1 LWTEILYKIHPLYL
15 DRFMNVDW
23 LIALFAERGI
33 AYTLLLY
40 AFVIA
45 VGVMIGKV
53 KIFGVSLG
61 VTFVLFVGIFVGH
74 FGFNANPELMYFMRE
89 FGLILFIYSIGL
101 QVGPGFFASFKKGG
115 VHQNLMAAGV
125 VFLGVGVTIALYYIF
140 AGRIPMPMFVGI
152 LSGAVT
158 NTPGLGAAQEAL
170 RQLSDAGQIT
180 EIPEIAL
187 GYAVAY
193 PLGVTGIILS
203 LILIRAIFNI
213 NLNKENDKVKA
224 ISAPAD
230 GTQLMT
236 ISINS
241 PAIHGKTLIEIR
253 KLIDRKFVVSRL
265 YQDGNYSIPKGDT
278 ILYNNDTVLIV
289 ATEADAAA
297 VKALMGEEFEFDW
310 KESEEKM
317 ISRRIVITRE
327 VINGK
332 TLGSLKLRAL
342 NVNCTRIIRS
352 GFDLFASEDLVLQV
366 GDRVVVVG
374 SPESIKRIEE
384 VLGNTLKRLDEPHL
398 ITLFVGIFLGII
410 FGSIPFYI
418 PGMPMPVKLGLAGGP
433 LVVAILL
440 GRFGFK
446 LKLITYTT
454 QSANL
459 LLREIGITLFLASV
473 GIAAGDQFVETVIH
487 GDGLIWVG
495 CGVLITMIPILLVGI
510 FGRKVMKMNYF
521 SLMGLLSGSMTDPPA
536 LAYAN
541 SIAGND
547 APAVSYSTVYPLT
560 MFLRVIMAQI
570 LILAFV

>member
-1 LWTEILYKIHPLYL
+1 
-15 DRFMNVDW
+15 MNFDW
-23 LIALFAERGI
+23 LQALFTEDGI
-33 AYTLLLY
+33 AHTILLY

-45 VGVMIGKV
+45 LGVMIGKV

-61 VTFVLFVGIFVGH
+61 VTFVLFVGILVGH
-74 FGFNANPELMYFMRE
+74 FGFTANGELMHFLRE

-101 QVGPGFFASFKKGG
+101 QVGPGFFSSFKKGG
-115 VHQNLMAAGV
+115 MQQNLLASGV
-125 VFLGVGVTIALYYIF
+125 VFMGVGVTIGLYYLF
-140 AGRIPMPMFVGI
+140 AGRIPMAMFVGI

-170 RQLSDAGQIT
+170 KQLHDAGRID
-180 EIPEIAL
+180 EIPEIGL

-193 PLGVTGIILS
+193 PLAVVGIIVS
-203 LILIRAIFNI
+203 LILIRSIFRI
-213 NLNKENDKVKA
+213 NLEKEHEKIKETESVREGTG
-224 ISAPAD
+224 IS
-230 GTQLMT
+230 TLK
-236 ISINS
+236 INS
-241 PAIHGKTLIEIR
+241 KAIHGKNLSQIR
-253 KLIDRKFVVSRL
+253 KLIGRQFVVSRL
-265 YQDGNYSIPKGDT
+265 FDTEGNYSIPKGDT
-278 ILYNNDTVLIV
+278 VLHNNDIILLV
-289 ATEADAAA
+289 AAEKDTRSIAELLGD
-297 VKALMGEEFEFDW
+297 EQEFDW
-310 KESEEKM
+310 KASEEKM
-317 ISRRIVITRE
+317 ISRRIIITKGK
-327 VINGK
+327 INGK

-342 NVNCTRIIRS
+342 NVNCTRVIRS
-352 GFDLFASEDLVLQV
+352 GFDLFASDDLVLQV

-374 SPESIKRIEE
+374 SPESIKRIEA

-410 FGSIPFYI
+410 FGSIPFFL

-473 GIAAGDQFVETVIH
+473 GIKAGGNFVDTVIN
-487 GDGLIWVG
+487 GDGLLWVA
-495 CGVLITMIPILLVGI
+495 CGVAITMIPMLFMGFI
-510 FGRKVMKMNYF
+510 GRKFMKMNYF
-521 SLMGLLSGSMTDPPA
+521 SLMGLLAGSSTDPPA

-541 SIAGND
+541 ATAGND

-560 MFLRVIMAQI
+560 MFLRVILAQI

>member
-1 LWTEILYKIHPLYL
+1 MEL
-15 DRFMNVDW
+15 DW
-23 LIALFAERGI
+23 LVSLFTEDGI
-33 AYTLLLY
+33 AHTILLY

-45 VGVMIGKV
+45 IGVMIGKV
-53 KIFGVSLG
+53 KFFGVSLG

-74 FGFNANPELMYFMRE
+74 FGFSTNHELMHFLRE

-101 QVGPGFFASFKKGG
+101 QVGPGFFSSFKKGG
-115 VHQNLMAAGV
+115 MHLNLLAATIV
-125 VFLGVGVTIALYYIF
+125 ILGVGVTISLYYIF
-140 AGRIPMPMFVGI
+140 AGRIPMSMFVGI

-170 RQLSDAGQIT
+170 RQLYDAGQIS
-180 EIPEIAL
+180 EIPQIAL

-193 PLGVTGIILS
+193 PLGVTGIIFS
-203 LILIRAIFNI
+203 LIFIRVIFKI
-213 NLNKENDKVKA
+213 NFDRENEKLNEN
-224 ISAPAD
+224 SGNHE
-230 GTQLMT
+230 GTKLMT
-236 ISINS
+236 LKINS
-241 PAIHGKTLIEIR
+241 KAIHGKNLIQIR
-253 KLIDRKFVVSRL
+253 KLLGRQFVISRL
-265 YQDGNYSIPKGDT
+265 YHEGSYSIPKGDT
-278 ILYNNDTVLIV
+278 VLHNDDIVLVVSAEEDAEPVKELLGDIV
-289 ATEADAAA
+289 
-297 VKALMGEEFEFDW
+297 EFDW
-310 KESEEKM
+310 KESEEQM
-317 ISRRIVITRE
+317 ISRRIVITRDK
-327 VINGK
+327 INGK

-342 NVNCTRIIRS
+342 NVNCTRVIRS

-374 SPESIKRIEE
+374 SPESIKRIES

-433 LVVAILL
+433 LVIAILL

-446 LKLITYTT
+446 LRLITYTT

-473 GIAAGDQFVETVIH
+473 GIAAGDKFVDTVIH
-487 GDGLIWVG
+487 GDGLLWVG
-495 CGVLITMIPILLVGI
+495 CGVIITMIPLILGGI
-510 FGRKVMKMNYF
+510 IGRKMLKLNYF
-521 SLMGLLSGSMTDPPA
+521 TLMGLMAGSTTDPPA

-541 SIAGND
+541 ATAGND
-547 APAVSYSTVYPLT
+547 APSVAYSTVYPLT